1 MESRFWKIVKLRIF
15 GRVRRLKNSHR
26 DSGEFLDR
34 LRRDVLVSDL
44 FIDAG
49 ANIGSIS
56 KFVLDSTRSSSF
68 PIIAFEPD
76 PEAFLV
82 LSKISN
88 QRLTKV
94 NQAVWT
100 SEGFTSLYRHKDW
113 EVNQSHTSSTLV
125 ESKSNVNDKN
135 SVLVPTID
143 FADLLEKST
152 ASKVTIKMDIEGA
165 EYMVLKHLIRRQAL
179 KKVHRLYCE
188 FHPNSIRFGYTLH
201 LLLGGSIFLSGNR
214 KKIRVWL

>member
-1 MESRFWKIVKLRIF
+1 MESRFWKVVKLRIL
-15 GRVRRLKNSHR
+15 GRVRRLKNSRR
-26 DSGEFLDR
+26 DSREFLAR
-34 LRRDVLVSDL
+34 LCSDVTVSDL
-44 FIDAG
+44 FIDVG

-56 KFVLDSTRSSSF
+56 RFVLDSTKSSSF

-76 PEAFLV
+76 PEAFSV
-82 LSKISN
+82 LSKISD

-113 EVNQSHTSSTLV
+113 ENNQSHTSSTLV
-125 ESKSNVNDKN
+125 KSKLNIDDKN
-135 SVLVPTID
+135 SVLVSTID
-143 FADLLEKST
+143 FANLLAGST

-165 EYMVLKHLIRRQAL
+165 EYEVLKHLIRRQAL
-179 KKVHRLYCE
+179 KKVHRIYCE
-188 FHPNSIRFGYTLH
+188 FHPNSIRFGYTSH
-201 LLLGGSIFLSGNR
+201 LILGAWILLSGNR

>member
-1 MESRFWKIVKLRIF
+1 METWFWKIVKKHIF
-15 GRVRRLKNSHR
+15 GRIRKFKNSR
-26 DSGEFLDR
+26 RNSCEFLDR
-34 LRRDVLVSDL
+34 LHRDLVVSDL

-56 KFVLDSTRSSSF
+56 KFVLDSTKYSSF

-76 PEAFLV
+76 PEAFLD
-82 LSKISN
+82 LSKISDPRF
-88 QRLTKV
+88 QKV
-94 NQAVWT
+94 NRAVWT

-113 EVNQSHTSSTLV
+113 ETNKSHTSSTLV
-125 ESKSNVNDKN
+125 ESKSNIDPNK
-135 SVLVPTID
+135 SVLISTID

-152 ASKVTIKMDIEGA
+152 ASKITIKMDIEGA
-165 EYMVLKHLIRRQAL
+165 EYIVLKHLIRRKTL

-201 LLLGGSIFLSGNR
+201 LILRTWIYLSGNQNR
-214 KKIRVWL
+214 IRVWL

>member
-1 MESRFWKIVKLRIF
+1 MESRFWKTVKLRIF
-15 GRVRRLKNSHR
+15 GRLRKLKNSHR

-56 KFVLDSTRSSSF
+56 KFVLDSTRFSTL

-82 LSKISN
+82 LSKISD
-88 QRLTKV
+88 QRLTKI
-94 NQAVWT
+94 NRAVWT
-100 SEGFTSLYRHKDW
+100 LEGFTYLYRHKDW
-113 EVNQSHTSSTLV
+113 ETSQSHTSSTLV

-135 SVLVPTID
+135 SVLVHTID
-143 FADLLEKST
+143 FADLLENST

-165 EYMVLKHLIRRQAL
+165 EYAILRHLIRRRAL

-201 LLLGGSIFLSGNR
+201 LLIYCWIFLSGNR